1 MKTMKR
7 CKVASESD
15 PASRSKS
22 SQDLTGDRPAH
33 SPAALEELK
42 QQLLQE
48 KAKALPDATLFAGLH
63 RAAEE
68 AASLAWTTA
77 YPLLV
82 LPELFAEKA
91 AQAIFRSQRQH
102 NIRERS
108 RDLVTQAG

>member
-1 MKTMKR
+1 MKR
-7 CKVASESD
+7 CNVASESD
-15 PASRSKS
+15 PDRRSKS
-22 SQDLTGDRPAH
+22 NHDSTSGRLAPG
-33 SPAALEELK
+33 PAALEELK
-42 QQLLQE
+42 QQLLKE
-48 KAKALPDATLFAGLH
+48 KAKAIPDATVFAGLH

-91 AQAIFRSQRQH
+91 AQAIFRWQRQR

-108 RDLVTQAG
+108 QDLVTRAG